1 MRRGRVD
8 GAEGTRRRA
17 GALITGRA
25 GALITGRRV
34 DDAIAAAPVKE
45 RTLEQTGGIVA
56 LLRSQHLTHMAT
68 FFAQVQSW
76 RKSMMPT

>member
-1 MRRGRVD
+1 MSPAVAQGACRVD
-8 GAEGTRRRA
+8 GVAGARRRT
-17 GALITGRA
+17 GALVP
-25 GALITGRRV
+25 GRRV

-68 FFAQVQSW
+68 FLAQVQSW